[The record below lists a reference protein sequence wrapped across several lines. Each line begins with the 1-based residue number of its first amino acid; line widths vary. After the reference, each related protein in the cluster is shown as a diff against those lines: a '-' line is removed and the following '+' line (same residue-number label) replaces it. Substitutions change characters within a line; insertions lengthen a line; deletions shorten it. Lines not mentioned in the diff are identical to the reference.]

1 MQPKTALPIDL
12 ISVQN
17 QKGPG
22 PLRSQAPFGESLA
35 ELLLWGEEELAD
47 LGGLEARS
55 SAERLLSEIS
65 GLSRTELYLKNSW
78 CLIPDQIKI
87 FRELIAKRKS
97 RIPVAYL
104 VGRAYFWE
112 EILKVSPDCLIPR
125 PEAEMLIE
133 AFIHRSGISKDQTFS
148 FLDLG
153 TGSGA
158 VGIALLR
165 HFENAKGTFSD
176 ISSKALEVA
185 TSNLDRY
192 GIQKGP
198 GPLRS
203 QAPFEVC
210 RAEVVVSDLFQVF
223 HGRKWDAIFFNPPYF
238 SNEDWN
244 SVEPEILRE
253 PVQALDG
260 GQDGLDFYRS
270 MAEEAGDY
278 LNAGGWMILEMGIH
292 QAPKVKDLL
301 VQNGFKNIFMIEDHA
316 GIERVIMAQHG

>member
-12 ISVQN
+12 TSV
-17 QKGPG
+17 
-22 PLRSQAPFGESLA
+22 A
-35 ELLLWGEEELAD
+35 ELLLWGEEELAE

-78 CLIPDQIKI
+78 HLVPDQIKI

-104 VGRAYFWE
+104 VSRAYFWE

-125 PEAEMLIE
+125 PETEMLIE
-133 AFIHRSGISKDQTFS
+133 AFIHRSGISKGQTFS

-158 VGIALLR
+158 IGIALLR
-165 HFENAKGTFSD
+165 YFENAKGTFSD

-185 TSNLDRY
+185 EENLKWY
-192 GIQKGP
+192 GLIN
-198 GPLRS
+198 S
-203 QAPFEVC
+203 
-210 RAEVVVSDLFQVF
+210 RAEVVVSDLFEAFQ
-223 HGRKWDAIFFNPPYF
+223 GRRWDAIFFNPPYF

-244 SVEPEILRE
+244 QVEPEILRE

-260 GQDGLDFYRS
+260 GQDGLDFYRR
-270 MAEEAGDY
+270 MAAEACDY
-278 LNAGGWMILEMGIH
+278 LNPGGWVILEMGIH

-301 VQNGFKNIFMIEDHA
+301 VQNGFKNIFIIEDHA